1 MITNHLSALS
11 LGLDELTQQYDNII
25 LIGDFNCEP
34 SDTEMSNF
42 CEIYGL
48 KNLVKEPTCFK
59 NVEKP
64 TLIDL
69 ILTNKTKSFQST
81 LNVES
86 GLSDFHKMTITVMKC
101 EYKKQPSKVIFY
113 RDFKNY
119 SNDKFRYDLE
129 DVLPTCN
136 INQISH
142 DEFTSKFNSVFDK
155 HAPLKKKYVRANNGP
170 FVTREIRKAIM
181 VRSKLANKYYK
192 EKTMN
197 AKLAYNRQRNV
208 CTYLVRKAKRDYYK
222 NLKPSSIADTKSF
235 WKTVKPF
242 LSDKVK
248 STESITLFEKNV
260 ISHDDQNN
268 AEIFNNFFINAVK
281 NLNLELKSDII
292 NLETNEGDHILT
304 AIKMF
309 ENHPSIIKIKGINT
323 SEFSF
328 SHVLASQV
336 HDEINALNLSK
347 ACPKESIPPKI
358 IKENLD
364 IFTTKIH
371 NDINYSITSGEFPNV
386 LKLADITPAHKK
398 DGRCDKSN
406 YRPVS
411 LLPAISKVFE
421 RILYNQINEYFD
433 NKLSKYLCGFRSG
446 FSTQYC
452 LLVMIEKWR
461 KSLDKKGFSGVL
473 LTDLSK
479 AFDCLNHNLL
489 IAKLFA
495 YGFDYTSLKL
505 IGSYLENR
513 YQRVR
518 INSAYS
524 EWNKILLG
532 VPQGSVLGP
541 LLFNIYIND
550 LFMFC
555 ENSKIANYAD
565 DNSPYANEKTIESV
579 TSKLVSDSEELLN
592 WVAKNGLKAN
602 PDKFHMILSVK
613 NNEIAINLDG
623 YEIKNSSH
631 EKLLGVTIDNKL
643 SFNVHISNL
652 CKKAGQ
658 KLHALARIS
667 RYMNRNQKRN
677 IMNAFIFSQFGY
689 CNLIWMFHNR
699 SLNNKINRIHERA
712 LRIVYSD
719 YSSTFSELI
728 EKDKSVTIHE
738 KNLRVLAI
746 ELYKVVNRLSPK
758 LLDEVF
764 PMKKCIKYCS
774 KSPFETFNVRTT
786 NYGTHSLS
794 YMGPKI
800 WSILPLDIKE
810 SKTLHEFKS
819 KIKKWKPTGCP
830 CRICK
835 NYVSGVGYI
844 SW

>member
-1 MITNHLSALS
+1 MIANHLTALS
-11 LGLDELTQQYDNII
+11 LILDKLTQQYDDII
-25 LIGDFNCEP
+25 LMGDFNCEP
-34 SDTEMSNF
+34 NETDMVDF

-59 NVEKP
+59 NVENP
-64 TLIDL
+64 SLIDL
-69 ILTNKTKSFQST
+69 ILTNKSKSFQST

-86 GLSDFHKMTITVMKC
+86 GLSDFHKMTVTVMKC

-113 RDFKNY
+113 MDFKNY

-129 DVLPTCN
+129 DTLPICD
-136 INQISH
+136 INQITN
-142 DEFTSKFNSVFDK
+142 DEFTTKFISVFDK

-181 VRSKLANKYYK
+181 IRSKLANKYYK
-192 EKTMN
+192 GKSKG
-197 AKLAYNRQRNV
+197 AKSAYNKQRNV

-248 STESITLFEKNV
+248 STESITLFENNL
-260 ISHDDQNN
+260 ISHDDQEN
-268 AEIFNNFFINAVK
+268 AETFNNVFGNAVK
-281 NLNLELKSDII
+281 SLNIELKPDII
-292 NLETNEGDHILT
+292 NIHAKEDDQILT

-309 ENHPSIIKIKGINT
+309 ENHPSIIKIKETNT

-328 SHVLASQV
+328 SQVLPSQIY
-336 HDEINALNLSK
+336 DEIIALSVSK

-358 IKENLD
+358 IKENHD

-371 NDINYSITSGEFPNV
+371 NDINYSIRNGDFPNM

-398 DGRCDKSN
+398 DDICDKSN

-411 LLPAISKVFE
+411 ILPAISKIFE
-421 RILYNQINEYFD
+421 RIIYNQINEYID
-433 NKLSKYLCGFRSG
+433 NKLSKYLCGFRAG

-452 LLVMIEKWR
+452 LLVLIEKWR
-461 KSLDKKGFSGVL
+461 KTIDKKGFSGVL

-489 IAKLFA
+489 IAKLSA
-495 YGFDYTSLKL
+495 YGFDYNSLKL
-505 IGSYLENR
+505 IGSYLTNR

-518 INSAYS
+518 INSSYS
-524 EWNKILLG
+524 EWNKILSG

-550 LFMFC
+550 LFLFC

-565 DNSPYANEKTIESV
+565 DNSPYANEKVIDSV
-579 TSKLVSDSEELLN
+579 TSKLVTHSQELLSWIAN
-592 WVAKNGLKAN
+592 NGLKAN
-602 PDKFHMILSVK
+602 PDKFHMILSVE
-613 NNEIAINLDG
+613 NNQISISVDG
-623 YEIKNSSH
+623 YQIKNSSH

-643 SFNVHISNL
+643 SFNVHVSNL
-652 CKKAGQ
+652 CKKASQ
-658 KLHALARIS
+658 KLHALSRIS
-667 RYMNRNQKRN
+667 RYMDKDRRRNV
-677 IMNAFIFSQFGY
+677 MNAFIFSQFGY
-689 CNLIWMFHNR
+689 CTLIWMFHNR

-719 YSSTFSELI
+719 YSSTFKELI
-728 EKDKSVTIHE
+728 EKDKSSTIHE
-738 KNLRVLAI
+738 RNLRTLAI
-746 ELYKVVNRLSPK
+746 ELYKVVNGLSPK
-758 LLDEVF
+758 ILEEVF
-764 PMKKCIKYCS
+764 PMKKSTKYCS

-786 NYGTHSLS
+786 NYGIHSLS

-800 WSILPLDIKE
+800 WSILPRDIKE
-810 SKTLHEFKS
+810 SVNLQTFKN
-819 KIKKWKPTGCP
+819 KIKNWKPTGCP

-835 NYVSGVGYI
+835 NYVQGVGYI
-844 SW
+844 